1 MLNVIKNVVG
11 VALTLYG
18 ALLAINLIYCLIGEL
33 SWSRFFYL

>member
-18 ALLAINLIYCLIGEL
+18 TLLMINLVYCIIGEL
-33 SWSRFFYL
+33 EWNRFFYL